1 MTEQEWLTSEDPV
14 AMLDYVTC
22 RAGNVPLARPEH
34 LPSDRKL
41 RLFAC
46 ACCRQERPL
55 RTAVLRAVVLAER
68 FADGGW
74 DRDEAAAALDM
85 SDPEYRLCWTLANG
99 LAPDAALTALDKYVR
114 SRASQAALLR
124 DVVGNPWRPVR
135 LPRDICAVC
144 LGAGASPDMSPC
156 DACRTSGYTSAWLT
170 PDVLAI
176 AQAAYDD
183 RGEGGFLKAEH
194 LGPLAD
200 ALEDV
205 GCDSVEL
212 LAHLRGGGSTDADPT
227 PWEHRERSD
236 HDAGRMAAEF
246 DLRLRPR
253 PHVRGC
259 WALDLILGR
268 E

>member
-124 DVVGNPWRPVR
+124 DVVGNPFRQT
-135 LPRDICAVC
+135 C
-144 LGAGASPDMSPC
+144 LCGAGAPHDDCPRAARLRTPAVLSLALAAYEERRGRCDWCGGSGKGVGKRVVRRDPGPNDVSYSPC
-156 DACRTSGYTSAWLT
+156 MKCDGDGSLGGTLDAFR
-170 PDVLAI
+170 LA
-176 AQAAYDD
+176 
-183 RGEGGFLKAEH
+183 LV
-194 LGPLAD
+194 AD
-200 ALEDV
+200 ALEESGCTDV
-205 GCDSVEL
+205 AL
-212 LAHLRGGGSTDADPT
+212 LAHLRSPGPHYRGM
-227 PWEHRERSD
+227 RS
-236 HDAGRMAAEF
+236 
-246 DLRLRPR
+246 
-253 PHVRGC
+253 
-259 WALDLILGR
+259 LDLILGKS
-268 E
+268 